1 MKYGK
6 SEFLS
11 FSIVKIVKIVV
22 SEETLDYYKMYD
34 TLLKTGIT
42 GQK

>member
-11 FSIVKIVKIVV
+11 FSIVEIVKIVV
-22 SEETLDYYKMYD
+22 SEETLDYYQRMI
-34 TLLKTGIT
+34 LKTGIT

>member
-11 FSIVKIVKIVV
+11 FSIVEIVKIVV
-22 SEETLDYYKMYD
+22 SEETLDYYQRYG